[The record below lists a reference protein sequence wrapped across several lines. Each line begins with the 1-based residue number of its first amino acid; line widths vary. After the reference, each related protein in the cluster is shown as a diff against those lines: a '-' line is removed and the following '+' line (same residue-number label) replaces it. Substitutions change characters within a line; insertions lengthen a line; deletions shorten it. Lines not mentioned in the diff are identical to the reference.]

1 MPEPTMATRGRGVV
15 PPTVGREGSVYIPQA
30 HLEIQNTAKRPGTKK
45 GGREEE
51 ESRPGV
57 AIWP

>member
-1 MPEPTMATRGRGVV
+1 MATRGRGVV
-15 PPTVGREGSVYIPQA
+15 PPTVGREGSVYILQT